1 VLDEASILGYLN
13 RHSVMRAANY
23 EDRRKREASFHDKW
37 ALEIDAES
45 TLVDE
50 TFTAPT
56 AVENQHILAQ
66 FGNVA
71 GKRVLDYGCGAG
83 EGGIYLAKLGAQV
96 VGVDVS
102 PGMLE
107 TAQRL
112 AKHHGVQIETRQV
125 EQDGIPGDSGE
136 FDFIYGNG
144 VLHHVDLKFARPELA
159 RVLKS
164 TGTGCFIE
172 PLSYNP
178 VIEAYRHIADTVRTE
193 DEKPLTFA
201 EVKKFSENFGEVSH
215 QEFWLSTLSVF
226 LKFYLIDRVSP
237 KKERYWK
244 KIYTDAED
252 LRWFFEPLRKVDD
265 VLLEK
270 VPLLRRLCWNTVIT
284 VRHPRR

>member
-1 VLDEASILGYLN
+1 MS
-13 RHSVMRAANY
+13 AANY
-23 EDRRKREASFHDKW
+23 EDRRNREASFHDKW
-37 ALEIDAES
+37 AAAIDETN

-56 AVENQHILAQ
+56 AVENKFILEQ
-66 FGNVA
+66 FGDLA
-71 GKRVLDYGCGAG
+71 GKRVLDYGCGAA
-83 EGGIYLAKLGAQV
+83 EGGVYLAKLGAKV

-102 PGMLE
+102 AGMLE

-112 AKHHGVQIETRQV
+112 AKHHGVDIETRRV
-125 EQDGIPGDSGE
+125 EQDGIPADSNE
-136 FDFIYGNG
+136 FDLVYGNG

-159 RVLKS
+159 RVLKP

-178 VIEAYRHIADTVRTE
+178 LIDAYRHIADTIRTE
-193 DEKPLTFA
+193 DEKPLTFP
-201 EVKKFSENFGEVSH
+201 EVERFRENFGEVSH
-215 QEFWLSTLSVF
+215 REFWLSTLSVF
-226 LKFYLIDRVSP
+226 FKFYLIDRVSP

-244 KIYTDAED
+244 KIYTDAENV
-252 LRWFFEPLRKVDD
+252 RWFFEPLRKVDD

-270 VPLLRRLCWNTVIT
+270 IPLLRRLCWNTVIT